1 MNMKRY
7 RTQINIGF
15 FLLFL
20 QGILLLSSCTGKN
33 NLEGRNYNI
42 LVIQS
47 YRDDSPWRDEL
58 VRGGFDGFRNNGV
71 RGDFKAL
78 FLDSEYLTAEDQL
91 KTIHDYF
98 DEYVVPDLIILCN
111 DPAIRTFLKSKNR
124 LTYQIPVV
132 FCGADY
138 WDDNLL
144 DGRQNVTGFTTEPDY
159 VKTLALMKSFYPEM
173 KGVAL
178 DIDDSLLSQ
187 LATATFQEQVKKYNL
202 GEGIDIQINNLDQN
216 LGSSLMWNGAF
227 VNQYPRIMPVWSRFY
242 ASRARNTEVPFFS
255 VDNKG
260 LGQGYLGGYI
270 VPAYN
275 MAYQAAERGV
285 ELLKGKPV
293 EELPIIAS
301 EKVPV
306 FDWLQL
312 KKCGISK
319 DKLPADS
326 ILINQSLFEEYGDRY
341 LLFVIAGISAILFVS
356 FVVFFLY
363 KKAQIM
369 KKKAQE
375 ELEGHRRRL
384 KVVMSSIREG
394 VVSVDRNMNIFTIN
408 PAALYWLQLGGDEKQ
423 YKGKNVL
430 SIMDLSDG
438 AEENLLKSLIETV
451 FTTNNTVDFSMF
463 QILSKA
469 SNHTSPVV
477 GSISAIYQGK
487 ELYGAVIVFHD
498 VSEEIA
504 QREFLE
510 LTLGAGDVVS
520 WHLDYPN
527 RFITFDPSF
536 FSLYNIEDDGT
547 HSFTLERLAQMIH
560 PDDRPKWE
568 EVNQQFIAGTLNTML
583 FEMRVDV
590 DGRGYQWW
598 ELRYTSIHIY
608 SEKEVPHIFGLVRN
622 VEHEK
627 QRLRD
632 IERARDKAQMSDRLK
647 SAFLANMS
655 HEIRTP
661 LNAIVG
667 FSNVLTSDEELGPEE
682 RQIFMETIRNNCN
695 LLLGLISDVLDIA
708 QIETG
713 AMSFKEEI
721 CDVNE
726 LMNQI
731 LVTQRVIIPEHLA
744 LIGDLPEETS
754 YIITDK
760 LRLNQVITNLINNA
774 VKFTEKGSVTV
785 GYTREDDK
793 FLHFFVEDTGKGIP
807 EADLFN
813 IFERFFK
820 KDDFKQGAG
829 LGLSI
834 SRMIVDRFGGD
845 INVTSEMGVGS
856 RFTVT
861 IPLIEVSPSS
871 SDKSRSV
878 FANSN
883 IYKLYNM
890 NTAAQDAP
898 MQDRVTLLIA
908 EDEESNYLLLK
919 TILQKHCNLIRAKTG
934 KEAIE
939 KFNEH
944 GNEVD
949 LILLD
954 IKMPEMTGIE
964 ALKEIRKINTE
975 IPIIMQSAY
984 VFDSDMESARQAG
997 ASDFI
1002 TKPINLKIL
1011 KETLMRYLPVL
1022 KF

>member
-1 MNMKRY
+1 MKRY

-20 QGILLLSSCTGKN
+20 QGILLFSSCAEKN
-33 NLEGRNYNI
+33 NSDGRNYNI

-58 VRGGFDGFRNNGV
+58 VRGGADGFKNNGV
-71 RGDFKAL
+71 KGDFKAL

-91 KTIHDYF
+91 KIIHDYF

-144 DGRQNVTGFTTEPDY
+144 DGRRNVTGFTSEPDY
-159 VKTLALMKSFYPEM
+159 VKTIALMKSFYPKM

-187 LATATFQEQVKKYNL
+187 LATATFQEQVKRYNL

-216 LGSSLMWNGAF
+216 LGSSLMWNSAF

-270 VPAYN
+270 VPAYD

-285 ELLKGKPV
+285 EILKGKRV

-306 FDWLQL
+306 FDWLQV

-319 DKLPADS
+319 DKLPSDS
-326 ILINQSLFEEYGDRY
+326 ILINQSLFEEYGDQY

-369 KKKAQE
+369 KKKALD

-430 SIMDLSDG
+430 SIMDLADG
-438 AEENLLKSLIETV
+438 AEDNLLRSLIETV

-527 RFITFDPSF
+527 RLITFDPSF

-560 PDDRPKWE
+560 PEDRPKWE
-568 EVNQQFIAGTLNTML
+568 DVNQQFVTGALNTML
-583 FEMRVDV
+583 FEMRVDA

-608 SEKEVPHIFGLVRN
+608 SEKEIPHIFGLVRN

-682 RQIFMETIRNNCN
+682 RQLFIETIRNNCN

-713 AMSFKEEI
+713 AMSFKEEV

-744 LIGDLPEETS
+744 LIGELPEETS

-785 GYTREDDK
+785 GYTRQDDK

-807 EADLFN
+807 QADLFN

-834 SRMIVDRFGGD
+834 CKMIVDRFGGD
-845 INVTSEMGVGS
+845 INVTSEVGVGS

-861 IPLIEVSPSS
+861 LPLIEASPSL
-871 SDKSRSV
+871 SDKNQSI

-890 NTAAQDAP
+890 NTVAQDAL

-944 GNEVD
+944 GDNVD

-964 ALKEIRKINTE
+964 ALKEIRKMNTE

>member
-1 MNMKRY
+1 MKRY
-7 RTQINIGF
+7 SALRYIGL
-15 FLLFL
+15 FLLIL
-20 QGILLLSSCTGKN
+20 QGMFLFYSCTGRSSQD
-33 NLEGRNYNI
+33 GRSYNV

-47 YRDDSPWRDEL
+47 FREDSPWRNEL
-58 VRGGFDGFRNNGV
+58 VRGGLDGFKNNGLK
-71 RGDFKAL
+71 GEFKAL
-78 FLDSEYLTAEDQL
+78 FLDSESLTTTEQQKL
-91 KTIHDYF
+91 IHDYF
-98 DEYVVPDLIILCN
+98 EEYAVPDLIILCN
-111 DPAIRTFLKSKNR
+111 DPAIRTFFASKNP
-124 LTYQIPVV
+124 LTYQVPVV

-138 WDDNLL
+138 WDDSLL

-159 VKTLALMKSFYPEM
+159 VRTIALMKTFYPEM
-173 KGVAL
+173 KGVVL
-178 DIDDSLLSQ
+178 DVDDSPLSQ
-187 LATATFQEQVKKYNL
+187 LATAVFQEQVETYHL
-202 GEGIDIQINNLDQN
+202 DAGIDLQINNLDQN
-216 LGSSLMWNGAF
+216 LGSSLMWNAAF

-260 LGQGYLGGYI
+260 LGQGYLGGYL
-270 VPAYN
+270 VPAYA
-275 MAYQAAERGV
+275 MSYQAAERGV
-285 ELLKGKPV
+285 EILRGKSIS
-293 EELPIIAS
+293 ELPVTAS
-301 EKVPV
+301 EKKPV

-326 ILINQSLFEEYGDRY
+326 VLINQSFFEEYGDRY
-341 LLFVIAGISAILFVS
+341 LLFVITGISAILLVS
-356 FVVFFLY
+356 AVVFFLY

-384 KVVMSSIREG
+384 KIVMSSIREG

-408 PAALYWLQLGGDEKQ
+408 PAALYWLQLGGDENQ
-423 YKGKNVL
+423 YKGKNVF

-438 AEENLLKSLIETV
+438 VEDCLLYSLIDTV
-451 FTTNNTVDFSMF
+451 FTTNNTVEFSTF
-463 QILSKA
+463 QLLSKA
-469 SNHTSPVV
+469 SNHSSPVV
-477 GSISAIYQGK
+477 GSVSAIYQGK

-498 VSEEIA
+498 ITEELA

-536 FSLYNIEDDGT
+536 FTLNNIEDDGT

-560 PDDRPKWE
+560 PEDRFQWE
-568 EVNQQFIAGTLNTML
+568 EVNRKFADGTLNTL
-583 FEMRVDV
+583 VFEMRVDV
-590 DGRGYQWW
+590 NGQGYQWW

-608 SEKEVPHIFGLVRN
+608 SEREVPHIFGLVRN

-627 QRLRD
+627 QRLQD
-632 IERARDKAQMSDRLK
+632 IEKARDKAQMSDRLK

-667 FSNVLTSDEELGPEE
+667 FSNVLTSDEELGPDE
-682 RQIFMETIRNNCN
+682 RQVFIETIRNNCN

-713 AMSFKEEI
+713 AMSFKEEV

-731 LVTQRVIIPEHLA
+731 LVTQRVIIPEHLD

-754 YIITDK
+754 FIITDK

-785 GYTREDDK
+785 GYTREDDE
-793 FLHFFVEDTGKGIP
+793 FLRFFVEDTGKGIP
-807 EADLFN
+807 EVDLFN

-834 SRMIVDRFGGD
+834 CKMIVDRFGGD
-845 INVTSEMGVGS
+845 INVTSEIGVGS

-861 IPLIEVSPSS
+861 LPFVGVSPIS
-871 SDKSRSV
+871 SDGKRSI

-890 NTAAQDAP
+890 NTVAQDAP
-898 MQDRVTLLIA
+898 MQDKVTLLIA

-944 GNEVD
+944 GSIVD

>member
-1 MNMKRY
+1 MK
-7 RTQINIGF
+7 T
-15 FLLFL
+15 
-20 QGILLLSSCTGKN
+20 
-33 NLEGRNYNI
+33 
-42 LVIQS
+42 
-47 YRDDSPWRDEL
+47 
-58 VRGGFDGFRNNGV
+58 
-71 RGDFKAL
+71 
-78 FLDSEYLTAEDQL
+78 
-91 KTIHDYF
+91 
-98 DEYVVPDLIILCN
+98 
-111 DPAIRTFLKSKNR
+111 
-124 LTYQIPVV
+124 
-132 FCGADY
+132 
-138 WDDNLL
+138 
-144 DGRQNVTGFTTEPDY
+144 
-159 VKTLALMKSFYPEM
+159 FYPEM
-173 KGVAL
+173 KGVVL
-178 DIDDSLLSQ
+178 DVDDSQLSQ
-187 LATATFQEQVKKYNL
+187 LATETFLRQVKKYNL
-202 GEGIDIQINNLDQN
+202 DRDLDIQINNLDQN
-216 LGSSLMWNGAF
+216 MGSSLMWSAVF
-227 VNQYPRIMPVWSRFY
+227 VNPYPRIMPVWSRFY

-270 VPAYN
+270 VPVYDQG
-275 MAYQAAERGV
+275 YQAAARGV
-285 ELLKGKPV
+285 EILRGKNV
-293 EELPIIAS
+293 EELPVTAS
-301 EKVPV
+301 VKAPV
-306 FDWLQL
+306 FDWQQL
-312 KKCGISK
+312 KKSGVGK
-319 DKLPADS
+319 DKLPSDS
-326 ILINQSLFEEYGDRY
+326 VLINQSLFEEYGDRY
-341 LLFVIAGISAILFVS
+341 ILFVIMGVFAILFVS
-356 FVVFFLY
+356 AVIFFLY

-369 KKKAQE
+369 KRRTLE
-375 ELEGHRRRL
+375 ELEEHRRRL
-384 KVVMSSIREG
+384 KIVISSIREG
-394 VVSVDRNMNIFTIN
+394 VVSVDRDMNVFTIN
-408 PAALYWLQLGGDEKQ
+408 PAALYWLQLGGDENR
-423 YKGKNVL
+423 YKGKNIL

-438 AEENLLKSLIETV
+438 KDDNLLRSLIETV

-469 SNHTSPVV
+469 NSHTSPVV

-498 VSEEIA
+498 VTEEIA

-510 LTLGAGDVVS
+510 LTLGTGDVVS
-520 WHLDYPN
+520 WHLNYPE
-527 RFITFDPSF
+527 RLITFDPLF
-536 FSLYNIEDDGT
+536 FTLNNIEDDGT
-547 HSFTLERLAQMIH
+547 HSFTLERLAEMIH
-560 PDDRPKWE
+560 PDDRPRWE
-568 EVNQQFIAGTLNTML
+568 DVNRKFKAGALNTML
-583 FEMRVDV
+583 LEVRVDT
-590 DGRGYQWW
+590 DGKGYQWW
-598 ELRYTSIHIY
+598 ELRYTSIYVY
-608 SEKEVPHIFGLVRN
+608 SEKEIPHIFGLVRN
-622 VEHEK
+622 VEQEK
-627 QRLRD
+627 QRLLD
-632 IERARDKAQMSDRLK
+632 IEKARDKAQMSDRLK

-661 LNAIVG
+661 LNGIVG
-667 FSNVLTSDEELGPEE
+667 FSNVLTSDEELGVED
-682 RQIFMETIRNNCN
+682 RRIFIETIQNNCK

-721 CDVNE
+721 CDINE

-744 LIGDLPEETS
+744 LIGDLPEKTS

-785 GYTREDDK
+785 GYTCEDDK
-793 FLHFFVEDTGKGIP
+793 ILHFFVEDTGKGIP

-834 SRMIVDRFGGD
+834 SKMIVDRFGGD
-845 INVTSEMGVGS
+845 INVTSKVGVGS

-861 IPLIEVSPSS
+861 IPLTEVSPSS
-871 SDKSRSV
+871 SDKDQNIL
-878 FANSN
+878 ANSN

-939 KFNEH
+939 KFNGH
-944 GNEVD
+944 GSEVD

-964 ALKEIRKINTE
+964 ALKEIRKINSD
-975 IPIIMQSAY
+975 IPVIMQSAY

-1002 TKPINLKIL
+1002 TKPINLKVL
-1011 KETLMRYLPVL
+1011 KETLMKYLPVL